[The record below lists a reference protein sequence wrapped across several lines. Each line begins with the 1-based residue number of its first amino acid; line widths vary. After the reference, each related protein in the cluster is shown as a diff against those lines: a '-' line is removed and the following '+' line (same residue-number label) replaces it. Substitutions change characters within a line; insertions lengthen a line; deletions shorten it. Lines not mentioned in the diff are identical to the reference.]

1 MLKFLDLDFFL
12 VVFLSLF
19 LYLQHFLTCIIKRI
33 IGFIVD
39 GEKSKIL
46 SKNLQK
52 IKQFFKFNLRKYE
65 TKNLRFNVF

>member
-1 MLKFLDLDFFL
+1 MA
-12 VVFLSLF
+12 
-19 LYLQHFLTCIIKRI
+19 
-33 IGFIVD
+33 D

-52 IKQFFKFNLRKYE
+52 IKQFFKFNLGKDE

>member
-1 MLKFLDLDFFL
+1 M
-12 VVFLSLF
+12 
-19 LYLQHFLTCIIKRI
+19 
-33 IGFIVD
+33 VD

-52 IKQFFKFNLRKYE
+52 IKQFFKFNLGKDE